1 MLDEVLPS
9 VQRNIGLRSQQQRTL
24 QQQQSGN
31 YHRSSGSNSEG
42 HSSGHEG
49 GGATASAKKR
59 KYPLITEPPFTRKRT
74 TITMLNGGYKG
85 LDSSS
90 TSHNPYLHHHSA
102 ASLLGPQSSIT
113 SSATSS
119 HQSPPAIATLAN
131 LGNTCYLNSVLYA
144 LRFAPTFL
152 HRLHHLVADLES
164 ACAGSAASGGGSGS
178 NSLQQQLQQQRRL
191 KSASLGRNVAPGLS
205 GVGGNRSTSTRDL
218 LAIGAGGEVAA
229 GSIGMPKT
237 KVQVVT
243 EKLHELFLAMRII
256 EDRKKDMTEA
266 YQPIEFL
273 EAVRNANY
281 IFEGNQQQDAHELLV
296 YLLDNIRETCNL
308 LYSYH
313 TYPDLTA
320 NYSNGSLPTTT
331 STPSNAASS
340 NPSSSSTAINTGV
353 SSSTKN
359 TWWSKKTTKKSTA
372 SSGKDGAGR
381 KGTEKKDVIN
391 EEVGGGGGADTDTEG
406 GGEDVGG
413 DSGKSGGS
421 TPIMEKKRYNFLAED
436 FEGITLRRT
445 KCLECES
452 VTERKELF
460 YDIPV
465 PINCNEDEAERQKL
479 NPSDVY
485 RLACVTTE
493 KLCDANKYLCEL
505 CQHYNEASREVSFA
519 KLPNI
524 LVLQL
529 KRFAASA
536 GGLGGAGVV
545 QKVHADMPTPLK
557 LSCFCE
563 GCCRG
568 ETDHKYR
575 LCCVIM
581 HLGGTLQSGHYMA
594 YVRVQGGGCGD
605 FTHEY
610 VDCSRDLPKG
620 TMSASTSEKSLN
632 FLKRFKPTAK
642 SSFESS
648 KHGSNQH
655 NQSPRVCK
663 SQQCCGI
670 KINRS
675 AVEGTVMNAVNA
687 SNGYGR
693 HYDYESCDDDANA
706 SAKGDDNDIWLECDD
721 DNVRSITKFEL
732 QKLLSGK
739 VNPTSTPYLL
749 FYAKIMPDA

>member
-9 VQRNIGLRSQQQRTL
+9 VHTNIVLLAQKQRNS
-24 QQQQSGN
+24 QQQSGN
-31 YHRSSGSNSEG
+31 YHRSSGSNSTG

-49 GGATASAKKR
+49 GKATASAKKR
-59 KYPLITEPPFTRKRT
+59 KYSLITEDPFTRKRT
-74 TITMLNGGYKG
+74 TFTMLNGGYKD
-85 LDSSS
+85 LDSTTS

-102 ASLLGPQSSIT
+102 SLLASQASLASST
-113 SSATSS
+113 SSTA
-119 HQSPPAIATLAN
+119 HHPPVVATLAN

-164 ACAGSAASGGGSGS
+164 ACAGSG
-178 NSLQQQLQQQRRL
+178 NSTQQQLLLQQQRRL
-191 KSASLGRNVAPGLS
+191 KSASLGRSVPPGLA

-218 LAIGAGGEVAA
+218 LAIGAGGGEVMVS
-229 GSIGMPKT
+229 GMGMPKT
-237 KVQVVT
+237 RVQMVT

-256 EDRKKDMTEA
+256 EDRKKDMSEA

-273 EAVRNANY
+273 EAVRNANS
-281 IFEGNQQQDAHELLV
+281 IFEGNHQQDAHELLV

-308 LYSYH
+308 LHSYH
-313 TYPDLTA
+313 TFPDLTETCFNGTPPNTTPTIKSVA
-320 NYSNGSLPTTT
+320 ASNSSTVTSTSSNTTT
-331 STPSNAASS
+331 
-340 NPSSSSTAINTGV
+340 
-353 SSSTKN
+353 TKS
-359 TWWSKKTTKKSTA
+359 TWWSKKTTKKSSVA
-372 SSGKDGAGR
+372 SGKDVGKGADSGL
-381 KGTEKKDVIN
+381 KKDVIN
-391 EEVGGGGGADTDTEG
+391 EEGTGGGANTDAEG
-406 GGEDVGG
+406 AGEDVGG
-413 DSGKSGGS
+413 DSGRSGSS
-421 TPIMEKKRYNFLAED
+421 TPVMEKKRYNNFLAED

-529 KRFAASA
+529 KRFATTA
-536 GGLGGAGVV
+536 GGAGGAGVV

-563 GCCRG
+563 GCCRN

-581 HLGGTLQSGHYMA
+581 HLGGTLQSGHYIA

-605 FTHEY
+605 FSHEY
-610 VDCSRDLPKG
+610 VDCSRDPSKG

-632 FLKRFKPTAK
+632 FLKRFKPTSKNA
-642 SSFESS
+642 FDSS
-648 KHGSNQH
+648 KHSSSQH
-655 NQSPRVCK
+655 NQSPRICK

-670 KINRS
+670 KINRA
-675 AVEGTVMNAVNA
+675 AVEGTVLNAVNA

-693 HYDYESCDDDANA
+693 HYDYESCDDEANA

-721 DNVRSITKFEL
+721 DSVRSITKFEL
-732 QKLLSGK
+732 QKLLGGK